1 MTDSTPG
8 MPTTPDD
15 PDVYRPHVGTV
26 FSIDA
31 SPEPVALS
39 LASVDDE
46 GVQAG
51 TRQFSLLFHGAQLVP
66 AGTYVLRHDALGPVL
81 LFITPIRGSTRE
93 RIIYQACFN
102 LTKM

>member
-1 MTDSTPG
+1 MSDVTPA
-8 MPTTPDD
+8 MPATPDD
-15 PDVYRPHVGTV
+15 PEVYRPHIGTV

-31 SPEPVALS
+31 SPEPVALT
-39 LASVDDE
+39 LAGVDDV
-46 GVQAG
+46 GVLAG

-102 LTKM
+102 LTKL